1 MSDAAM
7 TSRERVLA
15 ALNHQEPDRIP
26 IDLGSTQVTGIHV
39 IAARGLRAALD
50 LPPIEPAL
58 CDVIQQLA
66 LPEDDLLQRLDVDTR
81 GLFPLNSHNWQ
92 VRETPAGVY
101 WRYEDEWGITHHRP
115 RPDGLYYSI
124 VRVPLEGPEVSAS
137 DILDHAW
144 PDLGDPR
151 RVEGLREQA
160 LAFRAQGYAVV
171 LKDAFAGIFEMAQRI
186 VGMQE
191 LLIMMA
197 TDEALA
203 GVLFDKLLE
212 LKLAFW
218 EMALPRLGDVV
229 DVVTYNDDYGTQQS
243 QIISPAM
250 FRQQLKPRVRALFE
264 RIKQLAPHT
273 RQFFHSCGNIRP
285 LIPDYIEIGAE
296 VLNPIHIRARG
307 MDPAALKRDFGAE
320 VAFWGGAVD
329 TQDVLPH
336 GTPQQVRD
344 DVWRNLDAL
353 APGGGYVFNTVHNI
367 QADVP
372 PANILALWDALRE
385 YQTGAGAGES
395 GGV

>member
-1 MSDAAM
+1 MN
-7 TSRERVLA
+7 SRERVLA
-15 ALNHQEPDRIP
+15 ALSHQEPDRIP
-26 IDLGSTQVTGIHV
+26 VDLGSTQVTGIHV

-50 LPPIEPAL
+50 LPPVEPVL
-58 CDVIQQLA
+58 CDTIQQLA
-66 LPEDDLLQRLDVDTR
+66 LPEEDLLERLEVDTR

-92 VRETPAGVY
+92 VREEPAGEY
-101 WRYEDEWGITHHRP
+101 WAYHDEWGITHHRP

-124 VRVPLEGPEVSAS
+124 VRVPLEGPEITAA
-137 DILDHAW
+137 DIHNHPW
-144 PDLGDPR
+144 PDMADPR
-151 RVEGLREQA
+151 RIEGLRERA
-160 LAFRAQGYAVV
+160 LAARQQGRAVV
-171 LKDAFAGIFEMAQRI
+171 LKDSFAGIFEMAQRI

-203 GVLFDKLLE
+203 ETLFDELLA

-250 FRQQLKPRVRALFE
+250 FRRQLKPRVRTLFA

-296 VLNPIHIRARG
+296 VLNPVHIRARG
-307 MDPAALKRDFGAE
+307 MDPVALKRDFGAD
-320 VAFWGGAVD
+320 VAFWGGGVD

-336 GTPQQVRD
+336 GTPAQVRD
-344 DVWRNLDAL
+344 DVRRNLEAL
-353 APGGGYVFNTVHNI
+353 ALGGGYVFNTVHNI

-372 PANILALWDALRE
+372 PANILALWQALRDFD
-385 YQTGAGAGES
+385 ES
-395 GGV
+395 SRR

>member
-1 MSDAAM
+1 MAEM
-7 TSRERVLA
+7 MSRERVLA

-39 IAARGLRAALD
+39 IAARGLRDVLG
-50 LPPIEPAL
+50 LPPVEPVL
-58 CDVIQQLA
+58 CDTIQQLA
-66 LPEDDLLQRLDVDTR
+66 LPEDDLLRRLDVDTR

-92 VRETPAGVY
+92 VHEEPAGEY
-101 WRYEDEWGITHHRP
+101 WRYHDEWGITHHRP

-124 VRVPLEGPEVSAS
+124 VRVPLEGPEITAS
-137 DILDHAW
+137 DILNYPW
-144 PDLGDPR
+144 PDMGDPR
-151 RVEGLREQA
+151 RIAGLREQA

-191 LLIMMA
+191 LLVMMA

-212 LKLAFW
+212 LKLDFW
-218 EMALPRLGDVV
+218 EMALPELGDVV

-243 QIISPAM
+243 QLISPAM
-250 FRQQLKPRVRALFE
+250 FRQQLKPRVRILFE

-273 RQFFHSCGNIRP
+273 KQFFHSCGNIRP

-296 VLNPIHIRARG
+296 VLNPIHVRARG
-307 MDPAALKRDFGAE
+307 MDPVALKRDFGAD

-344 DVWRNLDAL
+344 DVRRNLEAL
-353 APGGGYVFNTVHNI
+353 AVGGGYVFNTVHNI

-372 PANILALWDALRE
+372 PENILALWDALRE
-385 YQTGAGAGES
+385 FQAGGATES
-395 GGV
+395 RAL

>member
-1 MSDAAM
+1 MIDAAM

-50 LPPIEPAL
+50 LPPVEPVL

-66 LPEDDLLQRLDVDTR
+66 LPEDDLLRRLDVDTR

-92 VRETPAGVY
+92 VRETPAGEY

-115 RPDGLYYSI
+115 RTDGLYYSI
-124 VRVPLEGPEVSAS
+124 VRVPLEGPEISVP
-137 DILDHAW
+137 DILNHAW

-151 RVEGLREQA
+151 RIEGLREQA

-250 FRQQLKPRVRALFE
+250 FRQQLKPRVRTLFE

-307 MDPAALKRDFGAE
+307 MEPAALKRDFGAE

-353 APGGGYVFNTVHNI
+353 APGGGYVFNAVHNI

-395 GGV
+395 RGA